1 MELFEFLG
9 SPQQKKIKQRVE
21 EIKKLYEVSEAEMKL
36 IQQTLMIIK
45 VSMDMSPKLTAKVL
59 KVLAAVTEMIN
70 EELPDGLKLG
80 DE

>member
-1 MELFEFLG
+1 
-9 SPQQKKIKQRVE
+9 
-21 EIKKLYEVSEAEMKL
+21 
-36 IQQTLMIIK
+36 MIIK